1 MKDARP
7 YPFSDRRMW
16 DRIKCGSFSADAG
29 THRCSRILQRLC
41 YAGRM
46 SKDGTQTRDGRS
58 VKAAAV
64 TSTRIELGR
73 HPTWAERNAE
83 CLHHVE
89 EFMGF
94 PGSVPV
100 ARIITSLHRLN
111 HRMACTSRDH
121 RRDGYIDDLAPM
133 VLVLDALID
142 DVISVVANAGE
153 HHWDSDH
160 AITMI
165 GSELM
170 KPAHPGGNLERT
182 GAPFPWTEEDAY
194 KAAMAVPKATDID
207 YDMLSYAVTSAM
219 ADTSMEMQ
227 EQMITGDVPAVF
239 PVAISKGFDPSPLKA
254 GRIYNDQSNAVDTN
268 ALVAMLLRL
277 RGDWRQGIY
286 DFAADGG
293 DCGRLL
299 GYLQVNP
306 ATYGA
311 DWVLAI
317 IDHINDHDLDRAGI
331 LHNPKIMG
339 TLISEHDRNRVEHSW
354 ILSDTGMHPRYYDV
368 EPICEMTRRH
378 DAIISGLAVH
388 PGCGSDPAALEIMFR
403 ILDSMSMDVE
413 KKLADDV
420 RAADGHE
427 AESPL
432 VDAVRDMTDG
442 MPMSY
447 VAETLASRMSI
458 AASDGR

>member
-1 MKDARP
+1 
-7 YPFSDRRMW
+7 
-16 DRIKCGSFSADAG
+16 
-29 THRCSRILQRLC
+29 
-41 YAGRM
+41 M
-46 SKDGTQTRDGRS
+46 SKERAQTRDGRT
-58 VKAAAV
+58 VKAAAI

-73 HPTWAERNAE
+73 HPTWAERNE
-83 CLHHVE
+83 KCLHHVE
-89 EFMGF
+89 EFMDF

-111 HRMACTSRDH
+111 HRLACTSRDH

-133 VLVLDALID
+133 VLVLDAFID
-142 DVISVVANAGE
+142 DVINVVAEAGE

-170 KPAHPGGNLERT
+170 VPAHPGGNLERS
-182 GAPFPWTEEDAY
+182 GVPFPWTEEDAY

-219 ADTSMEMQ
+219 ADTSMEIQ

-239 PVAISKGFDPSPLKA
+239 PVAISKGFDPSPLKE
-254 GRIYNDQSNAVDTN
+254 GRIYNDRSNADAVDTN
-268 ALVAMLLRL
+268 ALVSMLLRL

-293 DCGRLL
+293 DYKRLL
-299 GYLQVNP
+299 GYMQVNP

-331 LHNPKIMG
+331 LHNPEVMK
-339 TLISEHDRNRVEHSW
+339 TLISKHDRNRMTRSW
-354 ILSDTGMHPRYYDV
+354 ILSDTGMHTRYYDI
-368 EPICEMTRRH
+368 ESICEITRH
-378 DAIISGLAVH
+378 DDAIISGLAVH
-388 PGCGSDPAALEIMFR
+388 PGCETDPATLEIIFR
-403 ILDSMSMDVE
+403 ILDSMSMDME

-420 RAADGHE
+420 RAADGHV
-427 AESPL
+427 AKSL
-432 VDAVRDMTDG
+432 IVDAVRDMMEA

-458 AASDGR
+458 AASDSR

>member
-1 MKDARP
+1 MQPDPA
-7 YPFSDRRMW
+7 
-16 DRIKCGSFSADAG
+16 
-29 THRCSRILQRLC
+29 RLC

-46 SKDGTQTRDGRS
+46 SKDRAQTRDGRS
-58 VKAAAV
+58 VKASAI
-64 TSTRIELGR
+64 TSTSIELGR
-73 HPTWAERNAE
+73 HPTWVERNAE
-83 CLHHVE
+83 CLHHVK
-89 EFMGF
+89 EFMDF

-111 HRMACTSRDH
+111 YRLAHRIKYNREN
-121 RRDGYIDDLAPM
+121 GYMDDLSPM
-133 VLVLDALID
+133 VPVLDALID
-142 DVISVVANAGE
+142 DVISVVAEAGE

-170 KPAHPGGNLERT
+170 KPAHPGGNSERT
-182 GAPFPWTEEDAY
+182 GAAFPWTEEDAY

-207 YDMLSYAVTSAM
+207 YDMLSYAIASAM
-219 ADTSMEMQ
+219 ADTSMEMH

-293 DCGRLL
+293 DYGRLL

-317 IDHINDHDLDRAGI
+317 IDHINDHDLDKAKI
-331 LHNPKIMG
+331 LHNPKVMETI
-339 TLISEHDRNRVEHSW
+339 ISEHDRSRVKHSW

-368 EPICEMTRRH
+368 ESICEITRYD

-388 PGCGSDPAALEIMFR
+388 PGCGTDPAALEIIFR
-403 ILDSMSMDVE
+403 LLDSMSMDME

-427 AESPL
+427 AESLL
-432 VDAVRDMTDG
+432 VDAVRDMMDA

-458 AASDGR
+458 AASDCR